1 MSKHITGHTG
11 LLCLLGSPVAHS
23 VSPEMH
29 NEAQKYEDPLYGG
42 SACGDRR
49 TDPWDFRDRVVHLPG
64 AVRNGDGAGA
74 GEYGSGSCCGS
85 GHRGTSP
92 TGKDR
97 QGHSS
102 RSSTDRSDHGSDRRT
117 DHFCSQGTCFSG
129 NMTGT
134 ENFCFRIGSGV
145 GLWCDGPAAAGFRK
159 GENIMELGEG
169 LKKILLV
176 GIGTAA
182 VTAEK
187 SKEILDELVKK
198 GELTVEQGKVL
209 NQELKHNIKSTVKT
223 AADSVKESAAR
234 KNDQEEL
241 KATISRL
248 TPEQLAAVKAQIE
261 RMQAE
266 AAEEK
271 AETAEEPAE
280 EAVQEASAETENAE
294 DTGSEEQA
302 AE

>member
-1 MSKHITGHTG
+1 
-11 LLCLLGSPVAHS
+11 
-23 VSPEMH
+23 
-29 NEAQKYEDPLYGG
+29 
-42 SACGDRR
+42 
-49 TDPWDFRDRVVHLPG
+49 
-64 AVRNGDGAGA
+64 
-74 GEYGSGSCCGS
+74 
-85 GHRGTSP
+85 
-92 TGKDR
+92 
-97 QGHSS
+97 
-102 RSSTDRSDHGSDRRT
+102 
-117 DHFCSQGTCFSG
+117 
-129 NMTGT
+129 
-134 ENFCFRIGSGV
+134 
-145 GLWCDGPAAAGFRK
+145 
-159 GENIMELGEG
+159 MELGEG

-241 KATISRL
+241 KATISKL

-261 RMQAE
+261 SMQAE
-266 AAEEK
+266 AAKEKEEVSE
-271 AETAEEPAE
+271 AAEEPVE
-280 EAVQEASAETENAE
+280 EAAPEAPVEAETVVEEA
-294 DTGSEEQA
+294 GSEEPA

>member
-1 MSKHITGHTG
+1 
-11 LLCLLGSPVAHS
+11 
-23 VSPEMH
+23 
-29 NEAQKYEDPLYGG
+29 
-42 SACGDRR
+42 
-49 TDPWDFRDRVVHLPG
+49 
-64 AVRNGDGAGA
+64 
-74 GEYGSGSCCGS
+74 
-85 GHRGTSP
+85 
-92 TGKDR
+92 
-97 QGHSS
+97 
-102 RSSTDRSDHGSDRRT
+102 
-117 DHFCSQGTCFSG
+117 
-129 NMTGT
+129 
-134 ENFCFRIGSGV
+134 
-145 GLWCDGPAAAGFRK
+145 
-159 GENIMELGEG
+159 MELGEG

-241 KATISRL
+241 KATISKL

-261 RMQAE
+261 SMQAE
-266 AAEEK
+266 AAKEKEE
-271 AETAEEPAE
+271 ASEAAEEPVE
-280 EAVQEASAETENAE
+280 EAAPEASVEAETVTEEA
-294 DTGSEEQA
+294 GSEEPA

>member
-1 MSKHITGHTG
+1 
-11 LLCLLGSPVAHS
+11 
-23 VSPEMH
+23 
-29 NEAQKYEDPLYGG
+29 
-42 SACGDRR
+42 
-49 TDPWDFRDRVVHLPG
+49 
-64 AVRNGDGAGA
+64 
-74 GEYGSGSCCGS
+74 
-85 GHRGTSP
+85 
-92 TGKDR
+92 
-97 QGHSS
+97 
-102 RSSTDRSDHGSDRRT
+102 
-117 DHFCSQGTCFSG
+117 
-129 NMTGT
+129 MTGT

-145 GLWCDGPAAAGFRK
+145 GLRCDGPAAAGFRK

-280 EAVQEASAETENAE
+280 EAVQEASVETENAE

-302 AE
+302 VE

>member
-1 MSKHITGHTG
+1 
-11 LLCLLGSPVAHS
+11 
-23 VSPEMH
+23 
-29 NEAQKYEDPLYGG
+29 
-42 SACGDRR
+42 
-49 TDPWDFRDRVVHLPG
+49 
-64 AVRNGDGAGA
+64 
-74 GEYGSGSCCGS
+74 
-85 GHRGTSP
+85 
-92 TGKDR
+92 
-97 QGHSS
+97 
-102 RSSTDRSDHGSDRRT
+102 
-117 DHFCSQGTCFSG
+117 
-129 NMTGT
+129 
-134 ENFCFRIGSGV
+134 
-145 GLWCDGPAAAGFRK
+145 
-159 GENIMELGEG
+159 MELGEG

-261 RMQAE
+261 HMQAE

-280 EAVQEASAETENAE
+280 ESVQEASAETENAE
-294 DTGSEEQA
+294 NDRERRTGSRVTDCGSQISA
-302 AE
+302 